1 MPATFNNHLPFLGQ
15 CPYRLVVRTS
25 RCGRDNPGSTP
36 GEDIAQIHACLRRPT
51 FVENFD
57 IGVATGPKIS
67 LSRDARTGC
76 TSSENRTRT
85 SKGRRSGLFPTRR

>member
-1 MPATFNNHLPFLGQ
+1 MKKGKQ
-15 CPYRLVVRTS
+15 Y
-25 RCGRDNPGSTP
+25 
-36 GEDIAQIHACLRRPT
+36 LRSDPT
-51 FVENFD
+51 LVENFH

-85 SKGRRSGLFPTRR
+85 SKGRRSGMFPNAEALDGLAEPPAET